1 LSWNQAWRRRLLQCA
16 APLKEIEV
24 MLKKLLAAVVLV
36 GMSVLSLNVAMAH
49 GGAKAKHG
57 GVVAV
62 ASDLGFELVSTP
74 TGAAIYVEDHGKP
87 MAPNGMTGKLTVLNG
102 SEKSEAELAV
112 AGDKLEAKGVKL
124 AAGAKVVAALTTPAK
139 KAITVRFTVK

>member
-1 LSWNQAWRRRLLQCA
+1 MMKQQFT
-16 APLKEIEV
+16 V
-24 MLKKLLAAVVLV
+24 VVL
-36 GMSVLSLNVAMAH
+36 GLSVLSFNAAFAH

-62 ASDLGFELVSTP
+62 ASDLGFELVSTAS
-74 TGAAIYVEDHGKP
+74 GAAIYVEDHGKP
-87 MAPNGMTGKLTVLNG
+87 MAPTGMTGKLTVLNG
-102 SEKSEAELAV
+102 AEKSEAELAV
-112 AGDKLEAKGVKL
+112 AGDKLEAKRVKL